1 MGFESLKLD
10 PLILKA
16 LEEQGYKTTTEI
28 QAQAIG
34 HILKGR
40 DMIGQADT
48 GTGKTA
54 AFALPILQNLAKE
67 EWEEGA
73 FHPVRSLIL
82 APTRE
87 LAIQIGESFQ
97 TYGKYLSLQVGVVY
111 GGVTPKRHIKV
122 MKREPDILVATPGR
136 LLDLFERAC
145 VDLDKVE
152 TLVIDEADRML
163 DLGMAKDVALIL
175 SKLPK
180 VRQNLLFSATIPT
193 TVRKLAHSILDKPVE
208 IKVKSKGLKRPSIQQ
223 KVYYVDEPDKT
234 ALLLEILQ
242 DPALKS
248 VLIFTRTKKKADKL
262 CKAINQV
269 HIRAKAIHG
278 DKNQSERMRA
288 LTLFKNKEARVLVA
302 TDVAARGI
310 DIDQVSHVINMSIPN
325 VAETYIHRIG
335 RTGRAGDSGT
345 ALSMCSGQ
353 EAQDLKAIEKLQQ
366 QAIEVVKDH
375 PYQMMHKVI
384 QENRAKYEDKKTPG
398 QRKKPRSH
406 GKRR

>member
-1 MGFESLKLD
+1 MVFETLNLD

-16 LEEQGYKTTTEI
+16 LEDQGYKASTDI
-28 QAQAIG
+28 QAKTIG
-34 HILKGR
+34 HILNGR
-40 DMIGQADT
+40 DILGQADT

-54 AFALPILQNLAKE
+54 AFALPLLQNLSKE
-67 EWEEGA
+67 HIEEEA

-97 TYGKYLSLQVGVVY
+97 TYGRYLNLQVGVVY
-111 GGVTPKRHIKV
+111 GGITPKRHIKV

-136 LLDLFERAC
+136 LLDLFERGC
-145 VDLDKVE
+145 IDLDQVQS
-152 TLVIDEADRML
+152 LVIDEADRML

-180 VRQNLLFSATIPT
+180 VRQNLLFSATMPS
-193 TVRKLAHSILDKPVE
+193 TVRQLAHTILHKPVE
-208 IKVKSKGLKRPSIQQ
+208 IKVKSKAIKGQGIQQ

-234 ALLLEILQ
+234 ALLLELLE
-242 DPALKS
+242 DPSFQS

-262 CKAINQV
+262 CKAINVV

-278 DKNQSERMRA
+278 DKNQSERIRA
-288 LTLFKNKEARVLVA
+288 LRLFKNKEARVLVA

-325 VAETYIHRIG
+325 VPETYIHRIG
-335 RTGRAGDSGT
+335 RTGRAGQSGV

-353 EAQDLKAIEKLQQ
+353 EMEDLKAIEKLQNKT
-366 QAIEVVKDH
+366 IEVVKEH
-375 PYQMMHKVI
+375 PYKLMHLMIK
-384 QENRAKYEDKKTPG
+384 ENRAKHQEKTPAKS
-398 QRKKPRSH
+398 KKK
-406 GKRR
+406 KRF